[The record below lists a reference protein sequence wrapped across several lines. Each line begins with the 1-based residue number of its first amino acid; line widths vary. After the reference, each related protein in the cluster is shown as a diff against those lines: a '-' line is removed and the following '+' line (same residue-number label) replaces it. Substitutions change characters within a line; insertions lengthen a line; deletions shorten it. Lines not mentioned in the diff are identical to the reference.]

1 VVMID
6 NSSSNSNSNSSNN
19 NSNSKNSRGRVVI
32 KLSGSIFDLYK
43 VDTITPYAKMLRE
56 IWMGKSLQPIVIAGG
71 GKEARLYIDAARV
84 LGADESSLDEIGIE
98 VSRLNARLLSYA
110 IGVDI
115 VYPSIPTNLEEVSM
129 AASTGMVV
137 VAGGLHPGQSTNAT
151 SALIAE
157 RVNAKLFI
165 NATDVE
171 GIYTSDPRVHRDA
184 RLLKRVSVNEL
195 LSMLG
200 RERFNAGTYE
210 LMDIVA
216 LKIIQRSRIPTRV
229 VKADPQVIKDV
240 IDGHDLGTEIV
251 SEE

>member
-1 VVMID
+1 MID

-71 GKEARLYIDAARV
+71 GKEARLYIDVARV

>member
-1 VVMID
+1 MMID
-6 NSSSNSNSNSSNN
+6 SNSHSNSSKGNGSSSNS
-19 NSNSKNSRGRVVI
+19 KNARGRVVI

-43 VDTITPYAKMLRE
+43 VDNITQYAKMLRE
-56 IWMGKSLQPIVIAGG
+56 IWMGKSLQPIIIAGG
-71 GKEARLYIDAARV
+71 GKEARLYIDAARA

-110 IGVDI
+110 IGMDI
-115 VYPSIPTNLEEVSM
+115 VYPSIPTNLEEVSI
-129 AASTGMVV
+129 ASSTGMVV

-171 GIYTSDPRVHRDA
+171 GIYTSDPRVHKDA

-200 RERFNAGTYE
+200 RESFNAGTYE

-240 IDGHDLGTEIV
+240 INGHDLGTEIV

>member
-1 VVMID
+1 MID
-6 NSSSNSNSNSSNN
+6 SNSNSNSSN
-19 NSNSKNSRGRVVI
+19 SKNSRDRIVI

-43 VDTITPYAKMLRE
+43 VDTITQYARMLRE
-56 IWMGKSLQPIVIAGG
+56 IWMSKSLQPIAIAGG

-129 AASTGMVV
+129 AASTGRVV

-200 RERFNAGTYE
+200 MERFNAGTYE